1 MINFNYI
8 STKLQGLYLIVPKSK
23 IDNRGYFE
31 RLFCTEEFKEV
42 GLNRPIVNINHS
54 FSKQKGTIRG
64 MHFQYP
70 PSQEIKMITC
80 LKGSI
85 YDVALDIRKNSST
98 FLQWQGEILDGDS
111 RKIFMIPEGFAHGFQ
126 TLEDNVELLYIHTN
140 FYNKEHES
148 GLNYN
153 DPILNIN
160 WPLKVTKIS
169 DKDKNYKFIT
179 TNFKGVEL

>member
-1 MINFNYI
+1 MVNFTVKE
-8 STKLQGLYLIVPKSK
+8 TKLQGLYLITPISK
-23 IDNRGYFE
+23 EDNRGHFE
-31 RLFCTEEFKEV
+31 RLFCVKEFKEL
-42 GLNRPIVNINHS
+42 GLDKPIININHS
-54 FSKQKGTIRG
+54 FSKKKGTVRG
-64 MHFQYP
+64 LHFQYP
-70 PSQEIKMITC
+70 PFQEVKLIIC

-85 YDVALDIRKNSST
+85 YDIAVDIRANSCT
-98 FLQWQGEILDGDS
+98 FLQWQAEILDGDS

-140 FYNKEHES
+140 FYNKEKES
-148 GLNYN
+148 GLNHN